1 MGDTDLLSFA
11 ALNFGFRE
19 EVFSGISVGSLS
31 LVGEDRGVGE
41 GKDVLPHSRV
51 LKTRCSRLRVCAAMF
66 TALHSSK
73 LRHFVRAAVTAVRVG
88 PGLAGIKLEV
98 GPSTTV
104 PPGQH
109 LDPNANALLADIAN
123 DESRAGVFDGDVFA
137 PVAVTS
143 AFRQLERVTAPGLRA
158 LTILYF
164 VEHSIYN
171 GPVQWH
177 VQRPS
182 GLRVG

>member
-31 LVGEDRGVGE
+31 LVGDDRGVGE

-123 DESRAGVFDGDVFA
+123 DESRAGVFDGDVLA

-143 AFRQLERVTAPGLRA
+143 AFRQLERVTALGFAR
-158 LTILYF
+158 
-164 VEHSIYN
+164 S
-171 GPVQWH
+171 
-177 VQRPS
+177 PS
-182 GLRVG
+182 STS